1 MVPLISR
8 DRRQDQRAVVGK
20 KPEAEVRKGQVAGK
34 SALGREPSC
43 CLQDAVR
50 LGPGAKLRQRN
61 ALDRKPSCCW
71 QDLPVGAFGHAVSA
85 AGDSVAP
92 AGGGLGDSASN
103 RQDAPG
109 ATCADCL
116 NTPVGKSDRKRS
128 YVGDSR
134 ADAGAGRRVGYKRLA
149 GDDSKRVG
157 KLAGNNSNADHSS
170 GSSRSES
177 KLLILPRPVKIE
189 PLHQKVHRI

>member
-20 KPEAEVRKGQVAGK
+20 KPEAEVRKGQVARK

-43 CLQDAVR
+43 CL
-50 LGPGAKLRQRN
+50 
-61 ALDRKPSCCW
+61 

-103 RQDAPG
+103 RPDAPG

-116 NTPVGKSDRKRS
+116 NTPAGKSDRKRS
-128 YVGDSR
+128 YLGDSR
-134 ADAGAGRRVGYKRLA
+134 ADVGAGRRVGYKRLA

-157 KLAGNNSNADHSS
+157 KLAGNNSNAGHSS

-177 KLLILPRPVKIE
+177 KLLILPRAVKIE
-189 PLHQKVHRI
+189 SLHQKVHCI

>member
-20 KPEAEVRKGQVAGK
+20 KPEAEVRKGQVARK

-43 CLQDAVR
+43 CL
-50 LGPGAKLRQRN
+50 
-61 ALDRKPSCCW
+61 

-103 RQDAPG
+103 RPDAPG

-116 NTPVGKSDRKRS
+116 NTPAGISDRKRS
-128 YVGDSR
+128 SAGDNRGGVAAGSR
-134 ADAGAGRRVGYKRLA
+134 ADCEPVAEDGNEQAERLA
-149 GDDSKRVG
+149 DSNDNG
-157 KLAGNNSNADHSS
+157 GHSS
-170 GSSRSES
+170 GGSRSEWNHF
-177 KLLILPRPVKIE
+177 ILPACIVE
-189 PLHQKVHRI
+189 PTNTYV